1 MDAANL
7 NWVAVIFGTIASF
20 GLGMLWFSPRM
31 FGKAWSAGSHN
42 LTPPGSPPIL
52 AMLLTFVALF
62 LLALVVGMTE
72 TNQAIG
78 TAIAAIFAAAL
89 IVGGMDLF
97 SQKSG
102 KATVIDSGYIVAS
115 GVLMVLAQAVF

>member
-7 NWVAVIFGTIASF
+7 NWVAVIVGTIAAF

-52 AMLLTFVALF
+52 AMLLTFLALF

-78 TAIAAIFAAAL
+78 TAIAAILAAAL

-102 KATVIDSGYIVAS
+102 KATLIDSGYIVAS

>member
-7 NWVAVIFGTIASF
+7 NWVAVIFGTIAAF

-42 LTPPGSPPIL
+42 LTPPGSPPII

-102 KATVIDSGYIVAS
+102 KATLIDSGYIVAS

>member
-7 NWVAVIFGTIASF
+7 NWVAVIVGTIAAF

-31 FGKAWSAGSHN
+31 FGKGWSEGSHN
-42 LTPPGSPPIL
+42 LTPPDSPPML
-52 AMLLTFVALF
+52 AMVLTFVALF
-62 LLALVVGMTE
+62 LLAFVVGMTE

-78 TAIAAIFAAAL
+78 TAIAAIFSAAL

-102 KATVIDSGYIVAS
+102 KATLIDSGYIVAC